1 MSDMKKLRLYVNKLK
16 EVRENKSFLDDQI
29 KKLNSEEKELEEK
42 LIPELLDELGLKELK
57 FTDMIVTKSNMYR
70 AYVTKAN
77 SDDAFTFLKDSNNDG
92 ILKRYVQVDINAN
105 PDIIKIL
112 DDQQMPYNKQVE
124 CHYATLSKVIGEL
137 VADKKIST
145 DEFSTLGI
153 YVQPKISIKE
163 I

>member
-1 MSDMKKLRLYVNKLK
+1 MNDMQKLRLYVNKLK
-16 EVRENKSFLDDQI
+16 EVRENKNFLDTQI
-29 KKLNSEEKELEEK
+29 KKLSTEEKELEEK

-57 FTDMIVTKSNMYR
+57 FTDMIVTKNNMYR

-77 SDDAFTFLKDSNNDG
+77 ADDAFTFLKDSNNDG
-92 ILKRYVQVDINAN
+92 ILKRFVQVDINAN

-112 DDQQMPYNKQVE
+112 DDQQMPYKKQVE

-145 DEFSTLGI
+145 EEFSTLGI